1 MTSYDQL
8 SFDSRGKK
16 KNTVGGVGEWRQSAQ
31 QTDDKAGFPPAEDE
45 IRSTSPPFTKIP
57 SKWIKGLHLKPE
69 TP

>member
-1 MTSYDQL
+1 MTAEE
-8 SFDSRGKK
+8 KK
-16 KNTVGGVGEWRQSAQ
+16 KTNTVGGVGEWRSGVGEWRQPAQ

-45 IRSTSPPFTKIP
+45 IRSTSPPYTKIP